1 MPENLACDP
10 SARQLPTMTIIF
22 VLGGTVLGTAILWLA
37 CGRLEKSAHQL
48 SLHYGIPEVV
58 QGSVLLA
65 ISSSVPELAVALLAF
80 PVHNDFELGMS
91 AIVGSAI
98 YNILVIPAFSVFA
111 RKAPLRANSE
121 LVYRE
126 AQFYLVSVAALMV
139 VLSLS
144 VIYGGNGLPIAEN
157 AEGIIEGE
165 FTPLLAVMP
174 MILYGLYL
182 FMQFEEVKDA
192 RKTTPRHEG
201 INPVKE
207 WAALAVTIAMIL
219 VGVEILLQVALTLA
233 DALQTPTFLWGMT
246 VVAAATSLPDTF
258 ISVRAS
264 MSGRT
269 QSSLSNVLG
278 SNVFDLLVAVPF
290 AVIITGAVTV
300 NFTQI
305 VPMMMFLMVA
315 TIVMLALM
323 RRDWELTI
331 NEAWIMMLLY
341 LSFGV
346 WMALE
351 AFGVTNTLGVR

>member
-1 MPENLACDP
+1 M
-10 SARQLPTMTIIF
+10 IILF
-22 VLGGTVLGTAILWLA
+22 VLAGTVLGTAILWLA
-37 CGRLEKSAHQL
+37 CGRLEKSAQQL
-48 SLHYGIPEVV
+48 SRYYGIPEVV

-65 ISSSVPELAVALLAF
+65 ISSSMPEFATALLAF

-91 AIVGSAI
+91 VIVGSAI
-98 YNILVIPAFSVFA
+98 YNILVIPAFSLFA
-111 RKAPLRANSE
+111 HKAPLRANSE

-126 AQFYLVSVAALMV
+126 AQFYLVAVASLMV

-144 VIYGGNGLPIAEN
+144 VIYGGDGLPITEN
-157 AEGIIEGE
+157 ADGIIEGE
-165 FTPLLAVMP
+165 FTPLLALMP

-182 FMQFEEVKDA
+182 FIQFEEVRDA
-192 RKTTPRHEG
+192 RKTTPRVEG
-201 INPVKE
+201 INPLKE
-207 WAALAVTIAMIL
+207 WAALAFTIVLIL

-233 DALQTPTFLWGMT
+233 NTLQTPTFLWGMT

-264 MSGRT
+264 MAGRS
-269 QSSLSNVLG
+269 QSRLSNVLG

-290 AVIITGAVTV
+290 AVILTGAVIV

-323 RRDWELTI
+323 RRDWELTV
-331 NEAWIMMLLY
+331 NEAWIMMFLY
-341 LSFGV
+341 LAFGV

-351 AFGVTNTLGVR
+351 AFGITNALGMR

>member
-1 MPENLACDP
+1 M
-10 SARQLPTMTIIF
+10 IILF

-37 CGRLEKSAHQL
+37 CGRLERSAHQL
-48 SLHYGIPEVV
+48 SRHYGIPEVV

-65 ISSSVPELAVALLAF
+65 ISSSVPEFATALLAF

-111 RKAPLRANSE
+111 RKAPLRADKE

-126 AQFYLVSVAALMV
+126 AQFYLVAVASLMV
-139 VLSLS
+139 VLGLA
-144 VIYGGNGLPIAEN
+144 VIYGGNPLPSAEN
-157 AEGIIEGE
+157 GRQVIEGE

-174 MILYGLYL
+174 MLLYGLYL

-192 RKTTPRHEG
+192 RSTTPREEG

-207 WAALAVTIAMIL
+207 WAVLALTIVFIL

-233 DALQTPTFLWGMT
+233 DTLQTPTFLWGMT

-264 MSGRT
+264 LLGRT

-290 AVIITGAVTV
+290 AVILTGAVTV

-331 NEAWIMMLLY
+331 KEAWIMMSLY
-341 LSFGV
+341 LAFGV

-351 AFGVTNTLGVR
+351 AFGFTNVLGMR

>member
-1 MPENLACDP
+1 
-10 SARQLPTMTIIF
+10 MTILF
-22 VLGGTVLGTAILWLA
+22 VLGSTVLGTAILWLA

-48 SLHYGIPEVV
+48 ALHYGIPEMV
-58 QGSVLLA
+58 QGSVILA

-111 RKAPLRANSE
+111 HKAPLRANKE

-126 AQFYLVSVAALMV
+126 AQFYLVSVASLMV
-139 VLSLS
+139 VLSLA
-144 VIYGGNGLPIAEN
+144 VIYSGNGLPIGEN

-165 FTPLLAVMP
+165 FTPLLALLLMS
-174 MILYGLYL
+174 LYGLYL
-182 FMQFEEVKDA
+182 YMQFEEVRDA
-192 RKTTPRHEG
+192 RKTTARAEG
-201 INPVKE
+201 INPLTE
-207 WAALAVTIAMIL
+207 WASLAVTIATIL
-219 VGVEILLQVALTLA
+219 MGVELLLQVALTLA
-233 DALQTPTFLWGMT
+233 DTLQTPTFLWGMT
-246 VVAAATSLPDTF
+246 VVAAAMSLPDTF

-264 MSGRT
+264 MSGRS

-323 RRDWELTI
+323 RRDWELTV
-331 NEAWIMMLLY
+331 NEACVMMGLY
-341 LSFGV
+341 VAFGV

-351 AFGVTNTLGVR
+351 AFGFTNTLGVR